1 LERGSFRFLFS
12 SLCSSFVFIFYFIQK
27 TKIKKLQSFVFILF
41 KNQKITIRFPLMENP
56 SVPSQDGPAKK
67 NRCSNSKC
75 SQKFI
80 RLSDLNLHLN
90 VHKQIYAYPVGQPG
104 EGWFFA
110 TVSAAAQHLSIS
122 TQAISRVL
130 RKKQSEAS
138 GYYFTAID
146 PPESEE
152 DAQTNSA
159 KTKLSNKRKAEESPP
174 ASPKKK
180 KHKTTTD
187 DYDDDKRID
196 GPFYFAL
203 KDDFH
208 LRTLQS
214 ALQCMLKF
222 DENLYEARFVK
233 KKADGD
239 DVLFQ
244 ASLRQKSAVNPLI
257 ETLTH
262 SLSTHQWQDKRN
274 YQNCEYEIQITKTI
288 KK

>member
-1 LERGSFRFLFS
+1 
-12 SLCSSFVFIFYFIQK
+12 
-27 TKIKKLQSFVFILF
+27 
-41 KNQKITIRFPLMENP
+41 MENP

-67 NRCSNSKC
+67 NGCSHPKC
-75 SQKFI
+75 SQKFT
-80 RLSDLNLHLN
+80 RLSDLILHLN

-104 EGWFFA
+104 EGRFFA
-110 TVSAAAQHLSIS
+110 TVSAAAQHLNIS
-122 TQAISRVL
+122 TKAISRVL
-130 RKKQSEAS
+130 RKKQSEVS

-159 KTKLSNKRKAEESPP
+159 KKKLSNKRKAEESAP

-180 KHKTTTD
+180 KHKTTTLKSVD
-187 DYDDDKRID
+187 DYDDDKRMED
-196 GPFYFAL
+196 GRFYFVL
-203 KDDFH
+203 KDDLH

-222 DENLYEARFVK
+222 DENLYEVRFVK

-239 DVLFQ
+239 EILFQ
-244 ASLRQKSAVNPLI
+244 ASLRQKSAVNSLI
-257 ETLTH
+257 ETLTQ

>member
-1 LERGSFRFLFS
+1 
-12 SLCSSFVFIFYFIQK
+12 
-27 TKIKKLQSFVFILF
+27 
-41 KNQKITIRFPLMENP
+41 MEKP
-56 SVPSQDGPAKK
+56 SAPSQDGRPAKK
-67 NRCSNSKC
+67 YGCSKC
-75 SQKFI
+75 SQKFT
-80 RLSDLNLHLN
+80 RLSDLYLHLN

-159 KTKLSNKRKAEESPP
+159 KTKLSNKRKAEESAP

-180 KHKTTTD
+180 KHKTTTLKSVD
-187 DYDDDKRID
+187 DYDDDKRMED
-196 GPFYFAL
+196 GRFYFVL
-203 KDDFH
+203 KDDLH

-244 ASLRQKSAVNPLI
+244 ASLRQKSAVNSLI
-257 ETLTH
+257 ETLTQ

-274 YQNCEYEIQITKTI
+274 YQNCEYEIQIT
-288 KK
+288 

>member
-1 LERGSFRFLFS
+1 MS
-12 SLCSSFVFIFYFIQK
+12 
-27 TKIKKLQSFVFILF
+27 
-41 KNQKITIRFPLMENP
+41 
-56 SVPSQDGPAKK
+56 AK
-67 NRCSNSKC
+67 
-75 SQKFI
+75 
-80 RLSDLNLHLN
+80 
-90 VHKQIYAYPVGQPG
+90 
-104 EGWFFA
+104 
-110 TVSAAAQHLSIS
+110 
-122 TQAISRVL
+122 AISRVL
-130 RKKQSEAS
+130 RKKQSEAM
-138 GYYFTAID
+138 GYNFQAID
-146 PPESEE
+146 PPPESEE

-180 KHKTTTD
+180 KHKTTTLKSVD
-187 DYDDDKRID
+187 DYDDDKR
-196 GPFYFAL
+196 FYFIL